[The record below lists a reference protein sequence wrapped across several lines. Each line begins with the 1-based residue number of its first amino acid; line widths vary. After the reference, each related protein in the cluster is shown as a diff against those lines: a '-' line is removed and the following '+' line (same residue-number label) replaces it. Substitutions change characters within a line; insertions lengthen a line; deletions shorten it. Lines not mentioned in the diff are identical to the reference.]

1 MKTIQQLLATKK
13 HQEVISI
20 APHRPVFDALVVM
33 AEYEIG
39 ALMVLEGDK
48 LVGIFSER
56 DYAREVVLKG
66 KSSKTTAVSEVMTA
80 NVISVKLG
88 DTQSI
93 VFMLKKL
100 HNESDKGLKVAFA
113 SALSLLNAQIAIDD
127 IMQLLE
133 ETNSQ
138 VNRDETALSV
148 ARLVGSENRYIRLQR
163 RLKKDTATT
172 AAQTVLALRK
182 FIGYPQKNDVQAT
195 ELAKNCAAELAEGN
209 IDAGISL
216 LTKLVKNVPAEKHTE
231 ISLKVVNR
239 IIAQLEKCGSSRPEY
254 LTLLLHTILTALKP
268 DSQR

>member
-88 DTQSI
+88 DTVEQAMTVMTEKRIRHLPVLDNAKVVGMLSI
-93 VFMLKKL
+93 G
-100 HNESDKGLKVAFA
+100 D
-113 SALSLLNAQIAIDD
+113 
-127 IMQLLE
+127 
-133 ETNSQ
+133 
-138 VNRDETALSV
+138 
-148 ARLVGSENRYIRLQR
+148 
-163 RLKKDTATT
+163 
-172 AAQTVLALRK
+172 
-182 FIGYPQKNDVQAT
+182 
-195 ELAKNCAAELAEGN
+195 
-209 IDAGISL
+209 
-216 LTKLVKNVPAEKHTE
+216 LVKET
-231 ISLKVVNR
+231 
-239 IIAQLEKCGSSRPEY
+239 IAYQQGLIKQLESYITG
-254 LTLLLHTILTALKP
+254 
-268 DSQR
+268 

>member
-88 DTQSI
+88 DTVEQGMTVMTEKRIRHLPVLDNNKVVGMLSI
-93 VFMLKKL
+93 G
-100 HNESDKGLKVAFA
+100 D
-113 SALSLLNAQIAIDD
+113 
-127 IMQLLE
+127 
-133 ETNSQ
+133 
-138 VNRDETALSV
+138 
-148 ARLVGSENRYIRLQR
+148 
-163 RLKKDTATT
+163 
-172 AAQTVLALRK
+172 
-182 FIGYPQKNDVQAT
+182 
-195 ELAKNCAAELAEGN
+195 
-209 IDAGISL
+209 
-216 LTKLVKNVPAEKHTE
+216 LVKET
-231 ISLKVVNR
+231 
-239 IIAQLEKCGSSRPEY
+239 IAYQQGLIKQLESYITG
-254 LTLLLHTILTALKP
+254 
-268 DSQR
+268 